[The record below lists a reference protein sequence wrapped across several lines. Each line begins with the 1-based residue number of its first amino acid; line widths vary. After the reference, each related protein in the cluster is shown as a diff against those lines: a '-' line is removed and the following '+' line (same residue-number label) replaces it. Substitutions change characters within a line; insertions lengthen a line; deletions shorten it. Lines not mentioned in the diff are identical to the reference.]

1 MSYIAQMSSHQI
13 LVADIG
19 GTNARFALAGFD
31 AGTLRIDAPSVMQ
44 TADHESLEAALGVF
58 LRNKNTP
65 RLDAVA
71 VCAAGPVT
79 GAGSAASIAMTNCPW
94 EVSQGSLVQSTGV
107 ADPLLMNDFAALA
120 LAVPH
125 LVAAD
130 YFDFGGARGDPAAAI
145 AIVGPGTGLGVGA
158 LMPDADGAYLAIPGE
173 GGHVD
178 LTVTTPRELAVAGQL
193 MKTYGRV
200 SVERVLSGPGLV
212 SLHVALCALEGR
224 NGEASSTAQDIAT
237 RARSGDDLLAQEAV
251 SLFCG
256 WLGATAGNLALTLG
270 ARGGVY
276 IGGGI
281 VPGWL
286 AKDAV
291 SEVQI
296 FDAALF
302 QHHFLNKGRLRPWL
316 AQIPVRIITRPDPAL
331 LGLAHVAV
339 KTIGA

>member
-1 MSYIAQMSSHQI
+1 MPMRPSQI

-19 GTNARFALAGFD
+19 GTNARFALASFE
-31 AGTLRIDAPSVMQ
+31 AGTLRISAPAVMQ
-44 TADHESLEAALGVF
+44 TTDHESLEAALDVF
-58 LRNKNTP
+58 LKEENSP

-71 VCAAGPVT
+71 ICAAGPVT

-94 EVSQGSLVQSTGV
+94 EISRARLVQATGV
-107 ADPLLMNDFAALA
+107 AEPLLMNDFAALA

-125 LVAAD
+125 LMAAD
-130 YFDFGGARGDPAAAI
+130 LFDFGGASADPAAAI
-145 AIVGPGTGLGVGA
+145 AIIGPGTGLGVGA
-158 LMPDADGAYLAIPGE
+158 LMPDAEGRYIAIPGE
-173 GGHVD
+173 GGHAD
-178 LTVTTPRELAVAGQL
+178 LTVTTLRELAVAGQL
-193 MKTYGRV
+193 MKVYGRV

-212 SLHVALCALEGR
+212 SLHAALCVLEGR
-224 NGEASSTAQDIAT
+224 DGEASSAAHDIAT
-237 RARSGDDLLAQEAV
+237 SARSGTDALAAEAV

-256 WLGATAGNLALTLG
+256 WLGATAGNLALTFG

-291 SEVQI
+291 SETQI

-302 QHHFLNKGRLRPWL
+302 RHHFLNKGRLRPWL

-331 LGLAHVAV
+331 LGLAYAAVAER
-339 KTIGA
+339 